1 MVAQEDPPLAAVGDL
16 RGLGEDLGD
25 RVALLPPHR
34 HEHARHEREVEAHVA
49 LVAVGPEVVDD
60 VLGPLVGL
68 RQQHPAGVL
77 VVDDLAD
84 AAQVLVGLREVLAV
98 GAVALEQVRH
108 GVEPEAVE
116 AEVEPEADDVEH
128 GVGHLGVVVVE
139 VGLVVEE
146 AVPEVLAALLV
157 EGPVRRLGVDE
168 DHPRLAPALVVV
180 APHVPV
186 GLRVGGV
193 LPALLEPRVLVG
205 GVVHHQVGDDPHAAL
220 VRLLEEQHR
229 VADVAVLREHGEEVG
244 DVVAAVAQGRVVEGQ
259 QPDAVDAEPLQV
271 VEPLGEAPQV
281 AGAVAVAVVEARARA
296 PRRTRRAGTSA
307 RRPGRSGG
315 SPPSRLAQPS
325 D

>member
-1 MVAQEDPPLAAVGDL
+1 MEELDDVLVVVEEREQAPGDADVAPHARVGGVLGVHVVALLVGDHLEGQLVVVAQEDPPLAAVGDL

-34 HEHARHEREVEAHVA
+34 HEHAGHEREVEAHVA
-49 LVAVGPEVVDD
+49 LVAVGAEVVDD
-60 VLGPLVGL
+60 VLGPLVRLGE
-68 RQQHPAGVL
+68 QHPAGVL

-84 AAQVLVGLREVLAV
+84 AAQVLVGLGEVLAV

-108 GVEPEAVE
+108 GVEAEAVE

-128 GVGHLGVVVVE
+128 RVGDLGVVVVE

-157 EGPVRRLGVDE
+157 VGPVRRLGVDE

-193 LPALLEPRVLVG
+193 LAALLEPRVLVG
-205 GVVHHQVGDDPHAAL
+205 GVVHHHVGDDPDAAL
-220 VRLLEEQHR
+220 VGLLEEH
-229 VADVAVLREHGEEVG
+229 H
-244 DVVAAVAQGRVVEGQ
+244 
-259 QPDAVDAEPLQV
+259 
-271 VEPLGEAPQV
+271 
-281 AGAVAVAVVEARARA
+281 ARRRC
-296 PRRTRRAGTSA
+296 RRTRGA
-307 RRPGRSGG
+307 R
-315 SPPSRLAQPS
+315 
-325 D
+325 